1 MPTYL
6 YTVVVNRYNTS
17 EKLDIFHLVASGI
30 GQAMS
35 IANEYVYGEETKYRN
50 TPVEIV
56 AIMRETIVREIVN
69 ADQSD
74 PIIQDN
80 PFDLES
86 VTDESEVIS
95 FKHSCSNVIQVR
107 DNGWFEIECPDCKEI
122 IHRQDIENVGGV
134 WLYVGNYKS
143 GKNR

>member
-6 YTVVVNRYNTS
+6 YTVVVNKYNSS
-17 EKLDIFHLVASGI
+17 EKHDIFHLVATGI
-30 GQAMS
+30 VEATHT
-35 IANEYVYGEETKYRN
+35 ANLYVYEKDRYKN

-69 ADQSD
+69 SELIDD
-74 PIIQDN
+74 GIQED

-95 FKHSCSNVIQVR
+95 FKHTCSNVIQVR
-107 DNGWFEIECPDCKEI
+107 DNGWFEIECPDCQEVI
-122 IHRQDIENVGGV
+122 YREDIENVGGV
-134 WLYVGNYKS
+134 WLYVGDNSKGKS
-143 GKNR
+143 R